1 MIKESRYLTWA
12 KALPAADY
20 NVAGSG
26 ARPATRAEL
35 GDPEPDAPLT
45 ERNDYGWPPL
55 VARIAKRY
63 GVPETLVVVASGASM
78 ANHLAIGAL
87 VAPGDHVLTEDP
99 VYDPLELVPRLWG
112 ATVERFPRRESD
124 GYRLDVEAIESRLE
138 PTTRLVVLSN
148 LHNPSGVVARDA
160 DIVTLAE
167 LAEQRGF
174 HVLVDE
180 VYREWLH
187 GRAGDGGQSAAVLS
201 RQMIATLSVTKA
213 LGLNAL
219 RIGWVLAEPG
229 LADRMR
235 RFMGLFDNIVAHPSE
250 RLAARAL
257 DRADAI
263 LDARR
268 PLLAENL
275 QRVAAWVAATRGVSW
290 VAPAAGTIAWIDPG
304 IGDTTEF
311 AARLAREQRTL
322 VVPGYLFDAPGHIR
336 LALGV
341 DGGVLEEALR
351 RIAVVRAAVRGD

>member
-1 MIKESRYLTWA
+1 VIKESPYLTWA
-12 KALPAADY
+12 KSLPAAQY

-26 ARPATRAEL
+26 ARPVTRAEL

-55 VARIAKRY
+55 VARIAARY
-63 GVPETLVVVASGASM
+63 GVSENSVVVASGASM

-87 VAPGDHVLTEDP
+87 VARGDHVLAEDP

-112 ATVERFPRRESD
+112 ATVERFPRREAD
-124 GYRLDVEAIESRLE
+124 GYRLDVGAIESRLE
-138 PTTRLVVLSN
+138 PATRLVVLSN
-148 LHNPSGVVARDA
+148 LHNPTGVVARDA
-160 DIVTLAE
+160 DIIALAE
-167 LAEQRGF
+167 LAEQWGF

-187 GRAGDGGQSAAVLS
+187 GRSGDGGQSSAVMSS
-201 RQMIATLSVTKA
+201 RMIATSSVTKA

-268 PLLAENL
+268 PLLAENKE
-275 QRVAAWVAATRGVSW
+275 RVSGWVASTPGVSW
-290 VAPAAGTIAWIDPG
+290 VPPAAGTIAWLDLG

-311 AARLAREQRTL
+311 VARLAREQSTL
-322 VVPGYLFDAPGHIR
+322 VVPGYLFDAPGHVR
-336 LALGV
+336 VALGTEA
-341 DGGVLEEALR
+341 GVLEEALR
-351 RIAVVRAAVRGD
+351 RMGGALSVA

>member
-1 MIKESRYLTWA
+1 
-12 KALPAADY
+12 
-20 NVAGSG
+20 
-26 ARPATRAEL
+26 
-35 GDPEPDAPLT
+35 
-45 ERNDYGWPPL
+45 
-55 VARIAKRY
+55 
-63 GVPETLVVVASGASM
+63 
-78 ANHLAIGAL
+78 
-87 VAPGDHVLTEDP
+87 
-99 VYDPLELVPRLWG
+99 
-112 ATVERFPRRESD
+112 
-124 GYRLDVEAIESRLE
+124 
-138 PTTRLVVLSN
+138 
-148 LHNPSGVVARDA
+148 
-160 DIVTLAE
+160 
-167 LAEQRGF
+167 
-174 HVLVDE
+174 
-180 VYREWLH
+180 
-187 GRAGDGGQSAAVLS
+187 
-201 RQMIATLSVTKA
+201 MIATSSVTKA

>member
-1 MIKESRYLTWA
+1 VIKESRYLTWA
-12 KALPAADY
+12 KSLPAAEY

-26 ARPATRAEL
+26 ARPVTRAEL

-63 GVPETLVVVASGASM
+63 GVPETSVVVASGASM

-87 VAPGDHVLTEDP
+87 VAPGDHVLVEEP

-112 ATVERFPRRESD
+112 ATVERFPRIGTD
-124 GYRLDVEAIESRLE
+124 GYRLDVEAIESRIA
-138 PTTRLVVLSN
+138 PSTRLVVLSN

-160 DIVTLAE
+160 DIMALADLAE
-167 LAEQRGF
+167 RRGF

-187 GRAGDGGQSAAVLS
+187 GRAGDGGQSAAALS
-201 RQMIATLSVTKA
+201 RRMIATSSVTKA

-219 RIGWVLAEPG
+219 RIGWVLADPAM
-229 LADRMR
+229 ADRMR

-268 PLLAENL
+268 PLLVENL
-275 QRVAAWVAATRGVSW
+275 HRVQAWVAATEGVSW
-290 VAPAAGTIAWIDPG
+290 VAPAAGTIAWIDLG

-311 AARLAREQRTL
+311 AARLARDESTL
-322 VVPGYLFDAPGHIR
+322 VVPGYLFDAPEHIR
-336 LALGV
+336 VALGAE
-341 DGGVLEEALR
+341 GGVLAEGLW
-351 RIAVVRAAVRGD
+351 RIAAMRGG